1 MKIEKPKVELIKN
14 KEKLSSQHQDIF
26 LHYNYTYRCGN
37 ALYDIIKKF
46 VNSNEKIILHEK
58 TSGSSDCGKMFIT
71 IPKSV
76 SIDVFHVL
84 KSIIYDIDK
93 NPENL
98 CVANFE
104 KRLTAKITLP
114 YHLNKNY
121 TMALLGESKTTL
133 CTETIP
139 IIKTLLSNDDDE
151 LTFIKTKASESDK
164 KYFKKVENKFVE
176 GVVSGKLLIRNTM
189 IRLGIN
195 NITPEE
201 MAYLKSEL
209 VVTGSRASWVSL
221 VSDENK
227 KLLGEIYNPIVKFL
241 KDN

>member
-26 LHYNYTYRCGN
+26 LYYNYTYRCN
-37 ALYDIIKKF
+37 NVVYNIIKKF
-46 VNSNEKIILHEK
+46 VNNDEKIILHEK
-58 TSGSSDCGKMFIT
+58 TSGSSDCGEIFIT
-71 IPKSV
+71 IPKSE
-76 SIDVFHVL
+76 SIDVFHIL

-139 IIKTLLSNDDDE
+139 IIKTLLSNDDE

-176 GVVSGKLLIRNTM
+176 GVVSGKVLIRDTM

-221 VSDENK
+221 VSDKNK

-241 KDN
+241 IDN

>member
-14 KEKLSSQHQDIF
+14 KEGLSSQHQDIF
-26 LHYNYTYRCGN
+26 LYYSYTYR
-37 ALYDIIKKF
+37 YDNVVYNIIKRFIK
-46 VNSNEKIILHEK
+46 SNEKIILNEK
-58 TSGSSDCGKMFIT
+58 TRDKSDSGEMFIT

-76 SIDVFHVL
+76 SIEVFHVL
-84 KSIIYDIDK
+84 KSIIYDINK

-98 CVANFE
+98 CVDNFE
-104 KRLTAKITLP
+104 RRLTAKITLP
-114 YHLNKNY
+114 YYLNKNY
-121 TMALLGESKTTL
+121 TTALLGESKTTL

-164 KYFKKVENKFVE
+164 KYFKEVENKFIE
-176 GVVSGKLLIRNTM
+176 GVVSGKLLIRETM
-189 IRLGIN
+189 IRIGIN
-195 NITPEE
+195 NISCED
-201 MAYLKSEL
+201 MDYLKSEL
-209 VVTGSRASWVSL
+209 IVTGSRSSWVSL
-221 VSDENK
+221 VSDKNK